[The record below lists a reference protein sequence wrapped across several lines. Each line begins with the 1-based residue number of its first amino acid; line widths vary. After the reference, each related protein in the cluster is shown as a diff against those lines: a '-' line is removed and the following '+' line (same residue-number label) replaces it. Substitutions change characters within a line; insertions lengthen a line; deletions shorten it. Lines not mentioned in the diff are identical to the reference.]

1 MCYAGF
7 VPEPEPDPGLAT
19 PPLPVA
25 AASAADPAAAR
36 DALDNLLKAHF
47 GHEAF
52 RPRQRA
58 IVDDAVAGRDVF
70 VILPT
75 GGGKSLCYQL
85 PALIEDAGLTVVVS
99 PLIALMQN
107 QVDLLTANGI
117 PATFLNSTL
126 DRAELHQREQAALA
140 GEYRLLYMAPERLM
154 SAAGRSLLPRL
165 DIARFAIDE
174 AHCISEWGHDFRPE
188 YRMLGQLRTGFD
200 GQFAKVPIMALTA
213 TATPRVA
220 DDIVRELDLH
230 DPAIHRG
237 GFERTN
243 LYYEIRP
250 KQRVVPQV
258 LEYLQANPLA
268 EGIVY
273 CQSRKRCEE
282 IADQLASA
290 GIAALPYH
298 AGLESQT
305 RHQNQHAFIFGDARV
320 VCATIAFGMGVD
332 KPDVRFVVHADLPR
346 HIEGYYQ
353 ETGRAGRDGLPADCI
368 LFYSGGDRAKIEY
381 FINQKET
388 QAEQDH
394 ARQQLEQVVRYCHA
408 IDCRTQKLLEHFGE
422 PHGGGCGHCDNCV
435 KPPKVV
441 DATEDARKLL
451 SAVVR
456 TGQRFGLSH
465 VINVLR
471 GSTAERVTSR
481 GHHELSVHGIGRD
494 QTTGHWRQ
502 LAELLLHEG
511 HLALSGD
518 EYRTAFLT
526 PQGKQL
532 LKGELT
538 VQLAQSRVAPPSGA
552 GAGGGRGDRRSRRES
567 RAGSVATG
575 VDPDLPVDERL
586 FARLRELRRDLA
598 RRQGVP
604 PYVVFGDAA
613 LRQMAQSLPVTEANF
628 LAINGVGQT
637 KLDRYG
643 PEFLEAIR
651 GHVDEG

>member
-1 MCYAGF
+1 MCYAST
-7 VPEPEPDPGLAT
+7 VSESEPPIDAIDLPGEVLAT
-19 PPLPVA
+19 
-25 AASAADPAAAR
+25 SAAGGD
-36 DALDNLLKAHF
+36 DLDRLLKQHF

-52 RPRQRA
+52 RPMQRT

-85 PALIEDAGLTVVVS
+85 PALIEGAGLTVVVS

-126 DRAELHQREQAALA
+126 DREELYRREKAALA
-140 GEYRLLYMAPERLM
+140 GEYRLLYLAPERLM
-154 SAAGRSLLPRL
+154 SGAGRALLMRL
-165 DIARFAIDE
+165 EVARFAIDE

-188 YRMLGQLRTGFD
+188 YRMLGQLRTGFEGRFTD
-200 GQFAKVPIMALTA
+200 VPVMALTA

-220 DDIVRELDLH
+220 EDIVRELDLR

-258 LEYLQANPLA
+258 LDYLSANPLA

-282 IADQLASA
+282 TADKLKAA

-298 AGLESQT
+298 AGLPAPVRQA
-305 RHQNQHAFIFGDARV
+305 NQHAFIFGDARV

-332 KPDVRFVVHADLPR
+332 KPDVRLVVHADLPR

-394 ARQQLEQVVRYCHA
+394 ARQQLEQVVKYCHSTG
-408 IDCRTQKLLEHFGE
+408 CRTTGLLSHFGE
-422 PHGGGCGHCDNCV
+422 EHAGQCGHCDNCL

-441 DATEDARKLL
+441 DATEDAQKLL
-451 SAVVR
+451 STVVR

-481 GHHELSVHGIGRD
+481 GHHELSVHGIGKNQPVD
-494 QTTGHWRQ
+494 HWRQ
-502 LAELLLHEG
+502 LAERLLHEG
-511 HLALSGD
+511 HLTLSGD
-518 EYRTAFLT
+518 EFRTAFLT
-526 PQGKQL
+526 AEGKRL

-538 VQLAQSRVAPPSGA
+538 IELAKSKVMLPG
-552 GAGGGRGDRRSRRES
+552 GHGGGGDRRARRT
-567 RAGSVATG
+567 RTAPGTATG
-575 VDPDLPVDERL
+575 VDPDLPIDEPL
-586 FARLRELRRDLA
+586 FGKLRELRRDLA
-598 RRQGVP
+598 RKQGVP
-604 PYVVFGDAA
+604 PYVVFGDTS
-613 LRQMAQSLPVTEANF
+613 LRHMAQSLPTDDQAF

-643 PEFLEAIR
+643 PQFLEVIR
-651 GHVDEG
+651 QHVDEG

>member
-1 MCYAGF
+1 MTR
-7 VPEPEPDPGLAT
+7 PEPPAQGLDTSPTLEPRVDGGH
-19 PPLPVA
+19 
-25 AASAADPAAAR
+25 DPAAGP
-36 DALDNLLKAHF
+36 LDRLLKQHF

-52 RPRQRA
+52 RPMQRA

-85 PALIEDAGLTVVVS
+85 PALVEPEGLTVVVS

-107 QVDLLTANGI
+107 QVDLLKANGI
-117 PATFLNSTL
+117 AATFLNSTL
-126 DRAELHQREQAALA
+126 DRAELQRREAAALA
-140 GEYRLLYMAPERLM
+140 GEVRLLYLAPERLM
-154 SAAGRSLLPRL
+154 SAVGRRLLMQLPV
-165 DIARFAIDE
+165 ARFAIDE

-188 YRMLGQLRTGFD
+188 YRMLGQLRSGFE
-200 GQFAKVPIMALTA
+200 GRFADVPIMALTA

-220 DDIVRELDLH
+220 DDIVRELALR
-230 DPAIHRG
+230 DPALHRG

-243 LYYEIRP
+243 LYYEVRP
-250 KQRVVPQV
+250 KQRVVAQV
-258 LEYLQANPLA
+258 LDHLRANPLA
-268 EGIVY
+268 EGIIY

-282 IADQLASA
+282 IAEQLKNE

-298 AGLESQT
+298 AGLDAAVREA
-305 RHQNQHAFIFGDARV
+305 NQHAFIFGDARV

-332 KPDVRFVVHADLPR
+332 KPDVRFVFHADLPR

-368 LFYSGGDRAKIEY
+368 LFYSGSDRAKIEF

-394 ARQQLEQVVRYCHA
+394 ARQQLEQVVKFCHSVE
-408 IDCRTQKLLEHFGE
+408 CRTTSLLAHFGE
-422 PHGGGCGHCDNCV
+422 SHDGRCGHCDNCL

-441 DATEDARKLL
+441 DATEDAQKLL
-451 SAVVR
+451 STVAR

-471 GSTAERVTSR
+471 GSTAERITSR
-481 GHHELSVHGIGRD
+481 GHHELSVHGIGKN
-494 QTTGHWRQ
+494 QTTGYWRQ
-502 LAELLLHEG
+502 LAERLLHEG
-511 HLALSGD
+511 QLTLSGD
-518 EYRTAFLT
+518 EYRTAYLT
-526 PQGKQL
+526 AAGKAV
-532 LKGELT
+532 LKGET
-538 VQLAQSRVAPPSGA
+538 RVQMAQSRVAPPPGAGSGRRGRGPSGA
-552 GAGGGRGDRRSRRES
+552 AH
-567 RAGSVATG
+567 AG
-575 VDPDLPVDERL
+575 VDPDLPIDERL
-586 FARLRELRRDLA
+586 FAALRNLRRDLA
-598 RRQGVP
+598 RQQGVP

-613 LRQMAQSLPVTEANF
+613 LRQMAQSLPTSDAQF

-643 PEFLEAIR
+643 PAFLDAIR
-651 GHVDEG
+651 EHQDHAAG